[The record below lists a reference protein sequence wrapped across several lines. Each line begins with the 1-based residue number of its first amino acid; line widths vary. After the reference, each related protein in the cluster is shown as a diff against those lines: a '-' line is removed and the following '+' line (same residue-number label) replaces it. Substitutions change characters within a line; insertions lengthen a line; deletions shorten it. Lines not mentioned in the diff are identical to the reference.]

1 MAIQY
6 SGGTNINTTFT
17 NTTGT
22 RREIVDGLVAAL
34 TSAGW
39 STFSGGGT
47 GDVKM
52 KTAIT
57 PQGNQIMLRIYD
69 PGSGNCARLQLFT
82 ADNIRSQSDNVYLLP
97 AVGKVWRVIACKY
110 QFFIFVVGS
119 SAPRD
124 FAMASAI
131 YIPPFLNTLVTSAG
145 FLTGQSKT
153 DTDTTSAGS
162 FVRTMMTAY
171 HSSYGWQQNGAYITN
186 GFLFENANLTNGAA
200 VGVANMAAPF
210 LTNVY
215 GGGYST
221 PYRWYDYSLRADD
234 PLVGWGGASVFD
246 EALIRGQL
254 WDAVLISEV
263 FSADTTISFD
273 SRTFWNMTANNQ
285 STRHSVF
292 VYVP

>member
-82 ADNIRSQSDNVYLLP
+82 ADNIRSQSDNVYLFP
-97 AVGKVWRVIACKY
+97 ATGKVWRVIACKY
-110 QFFIFVVGS
+110 QFFIFVTGS
-119 SAPRD
+119 AAARD

-131 YIPPFLNTLVTSAG
+131 YIPPFLNTLVTTAG
-145 FLTGQSKT
+145 FLTGQSKS
-153 DTDTTSAGS
+153 DTDTTSTGS
-162 FVRTMMTAY
+162 FARTMMTAF
-171 HSSYGWQQNGAYITN
+171 HSSYGWQMNGAYLTN
-186 GFLFENANLTNGAA
+186 GHLFENANLTNGWAA
-200 VGVANMAAPF
+200 GLVNMAVPF
-210 LTNVY
+210 QTNVY
-215 GGGYST
+215 GTGYST
-221 PYRWYDYSLRADD
+221 PYRWYDNSWRADD
-234 PLVGWGGASVFD
+234 PLVAWGSTSVFD
-246 EALIRGQL
+246 EPMIRGQL
-254 WDAVLISEV
+254 WDSVVINESLAGDS
-263 FSADTTISFD
+263 TISFD
-273 SRTFWNMTANNQ
+273 SRTFWNITFSNP
-285 STRHSVF
+285 STKHSLF